1 MATAGPYSLYAPGPN
16 DLADVPGDFTR
27 QNASIDAALNKK
39 LDKDVSVVNDTTANY
54 QKKIKYETVIPTSGA
69 TYVEGDIIF
78 VVST

>member
-1 MATAGPYSLYAPGPN
+1 MATSGPYSLYAPGAN

-54 QKKIKYETVIPTSGA
+54 QKKIKYETAIPTSGA

-78 VVST
+78 VVSA